1 MVTRVWKWHR
11 FLTSPHA
18 PGYRSIADQSAGSD
32 ASLVR
37 RLPRFRGRYRHS
49 RRVMLNNAAS
59 GTPTKTP
66 SMPYD
71 VTSSAALSGPAL
83 VANP

>member
-1 MVTRVWKWHR
+1 
-11 FLTSPHA
+11 LSPGCGNDTASLPAPMLPAADQLRIRA
-18 PGYRSIADQSAGSD
+18 PGALGWYGDFPDSG
-32 ASLVR
+32 
-37 RLPRFRGRYRHS
+37 GRYRHS